1 VSALAFREEPLAA
14 AAPRFE
20 AVDCN
25 LCGGSVHDEILDAGA
40 NGRIV
45 RCPTCSLSFVS
56 PRPIDVSAIY
66 EAAEYFDG
74 DDGASTHGYGRYEDD
89 GAALAPYF
97 DRMAAALAQRQPGRR
112 LLEAGC
118 ATGFFLERAREH
130 GFDVV
135 GIDPSPT
142 ATAVARQ
149 ALNVEVLT
157 GSIDDA
163 RLEPASF
170 DAIALFQ
177 TIEHVPDPAATVRQL
192 FELLRP
198 GGTLLMTTPDE
209 RSWLAKVLGKRWIN
223 YKPPEH
229 LFYFNAATMRTLLE
243 RAGYTNIEI
252 GRDIHRYTPGWLVRR
267 VGYYFPLF
275 APAVRLV
282 DRLTPARLLDRRAI
296 PVHWGSLAVWAERP
310 PDVPS

>member
-198 GGTLLMTTPDE
+198 GGTLLMTTP
-209 RSWLAKVLGKRWIN
+209 
-223 YKPPEH
+223 
-229 LFYFNAATMRTLLE
+229 AATMRTLLE